1 MTPAPAA
8 LWRRVAALTAT
19 TLLLTG
25 AAACSSDNSAGA
37 PTATTSTTT
46 VTDTSDAGTLGG
58 DASPDGPF
66 DGAWQTASPAEVDLD
81 ADELDRIAAQAETD
95 GSNCLLVVRHGLIAG
110 EWYWNDTDEHSD
122 QEVFSATK
130 SYASVLVGI
139 AQDEGALDIDDS
151 ASTWIPEW
159 QGTDAEAVTVRNLLS
174 NDSGRFW
181 SVGTDYGELLR
192 SPDKTAYAIG
202 LEQADPPGTT
212 WEYNNAAI
220 QTLDQV
226 VEEATGTPFATYGQE
241 KLLDPLGMADSRFK
255 TDSSGNGLAFMGL
268 SSTCRDMARF
278 GLMVLHDGQWG
289 DELVVSADYIA
300 EATEAPSQKLN
311 GSYGLLFWLNRKGL
325 MDGPTSPTGAGDAGD
340 ADEESSES
348 QRVPGAPDDLVWA
361 LGLGSQIVQVH
372 DETDTVVVR
381 LGPAMS
387 NSPYSETETAR
398 VVIDAVTD

>member
-1 MTPAPAA
+1 MTG
-8 LWRRVAALTAT
+8 
-19 TLLLTG
+19 LLLAG
-25 AAACSSDNSAGA
+25 AAACSSDDEADA
-37 PTATTSTTT
+37 PAATTSTIASTDSPG
-46 VTDTSDAGTLGG
+46 TDT
-58 DASPDGPF
+58 PPEGPF
-66 DGAWQTASPAEVDLD
+66 DGDWETAAPATVGLD
-81 ADELDRIAAQAETD
+81 PEELDRIAARAETD
-95 GSNCLLVVRHGLIAG
+95 GSNCLLVVRHGRIAG

-139 AQDEGALDIDDS
+139 AQDEGALDIDD
-151 ASTWIPEW
+151 AAATWIPEW

-192 SPDKTAYAIG
+192 SPDKTAYAVG
-202 LEQADPPGTT
+202 LEQTDPPGTT

-255 TDSSGNGLAFMGL
+255 SDSSGNGLTFMGL

-278 GLMVLHDGQWG
+278 GLMVLHGGGWG
-289 DELVVSADYIA
+289 DDQVVSADYIA
-300 EATEAPSQKLN
+300 EATEAASQDLN
-311 GSYGLLFWLNRKGL
+311 GSYGLLFWVNRKGAL
-325 MDGPTSPTGAGDAGD
+325 PGSTSPTGGEGVD
-340 ADEESSES
+340 DELSES

-361 LGLGSQIVQVH
+361 LGLGSQIIQVH

-381 LGPAMS
+381 LGPAAS

-398 VVIDAVTD
+398 VVTDAVTD